1 MIILSLRRKKD
12 RISPFYDIKIK
23 AIPKF
28 CGMAFIVFFYSIQK
42 KL

>member
-1 MIILSLRRKKD
+1 MIILSLRKKRD
-12 RISPFYDIKIK
+12 RISLFYDIKIK

-28 CGMAFIVFFYSIQK
+28 CGMAFIFFVFK